1 MKPTLVGHA
10 LVGLT
15 SHPLTGTMRKKSPQ
29 KIFSDLVEKASD
41 LDDAE
46 LVEYFEQLKID
57 GTTLVVYA
65 DEDEPEFHHEATSFT
80 EVVQYRKLEIDGV
93 LVLAWDSTYWGHFC
107 GAGSGWWV
115 ERSDSSVDVENL
127 LQVLD
132 LLPDTPYLP
141 EPLIT
146 DSD

>member
-1 MKPTLVGHA
+1 
-10 LVGLT
+10 
-15 SHPLTGTMRKKSPQ
+15 MRKKSPQ
-29 KIFSDLVEKASD
+29 KIFSDLVQKASE
-41 LDDAE
+41 LDDFE

-57 GTTLVVYA
+57 GTTLVVYT
-65 DEDEPEFHHEATSFT
+65 DEDEPEFHHEATPFT

-115 ERSDSSVDVENL
+115 ERSDSSVDVDVENL

-132 LLPDTPYLP
+132 LLPDASDVPAPPT
-141 EPLIT
+141 T